1 MHLDFAN
8 QLNLVSTV
16 TLIGTL
22 VFTGPQVRADNR
34 ARREQAAV
42 TVIETAVERELGPVL
57 ELLSEIPESASAT
70 MIDNL
75 DQDTRRQIF
84 LF

>member
-8 QLNLVSTV
+8 LLNLVSTV

-22 VFTGPQVRADNR
+22 VFTGPHVRAANR

-42 TVIETAVERELGPVL
+42 TVIETAVERELGRV
-57 ELLSEIPESASAT
+57 SGIA
-70 MIDNL
+70 
-75 DQDTRRQIF
+75 Q
-84 LF
+84 